1 MRAGRRFR
9 GAGRIAASLLQV
21 DISGRGSFVVMTG
34 GVRVNLGDTSF
45 LDGVAGPGQILQNKS
60 ERWDQGP
67 FGTWDRAWCANA
79 YHEFGAENR
88 PAGNKIVL
96 RVQWI
101 AGK

>member
-1 MRAGRRFR
+1 LSHSLQDERARLIHAR
-9 GAGRIAASLLQV
+9 GP
-21 DISGRGSFVVMTG
+21 G